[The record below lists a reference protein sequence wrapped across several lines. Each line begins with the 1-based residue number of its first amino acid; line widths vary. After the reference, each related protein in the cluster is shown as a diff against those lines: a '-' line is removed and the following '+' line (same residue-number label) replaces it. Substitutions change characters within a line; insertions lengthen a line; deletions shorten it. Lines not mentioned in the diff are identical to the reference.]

1 MSLPAGYFRG
11 DPEIRAA
18 SGFRRKVPIA
28 GITGTAPLIACRLK
42 DTGPLTESVNLF
54 P

>member
-1 MSLPAGYFRG
+1 MSLPVGYFRG

-28 GITGTAPLIACRLK
+28 GITGTAPAHCLQ
-42 DTGPLTESVNLF
+42 TSGH
-54 P
+54 